1 MCRVS
6 AAAGLGWSLAMSAS
20 MVKTSYVPG
29 EVRASVVAALLAVR
43 RAQNLPTWRVRSA
56 AADLG
61 VSVRTVWRWLEQ
73 AEAEDRL
80 SRKSRPCFEV
90 VQDDLVELAYYRG
103 NVSAL
108 VRARMAEGRPTPS
121 VSAVRNA
128 FARVLPPGRR
138 AGLEFGERARRDF
151 DTYLPRPPGR
161 HRNDCWEADHT
172 QLAVHVVL
180 PDGRVVMPWATLFL
194 DQATRALLGWAV
206 AVTASQESVLGAL
219 RAAIDVDPPNGPMG
233 GVPVAIRF
241 DRGKEFLATAV
252 GLAAASLAIDAKPLP
267 AYTPHLKGA
276 VERVNLSIEQL
287 FLATL
292 PGFVHG
298 PRAKNGQLVEDG
310 PLLGLEKLVE
320 LFAAF
325 VVEYNTSRP
334 HQSLAGSTPQQ
345 VWRAETRPLVVV
357 PPRHL
362 RHLLLAR
369 VERTVTK
376 RGVRLDGRVYNC
388 AELCGWVGERAEVR
402 YLPHHHHEVEVFRL
416 GEHLGTAILVDEL
429 AADDV
434 TRLLKHRASE
444 AKWLAKTQRAAAAR
458 RRTRFAALTEP
469 GSVTAT
475 TAHTARSTAAERVR
489 YADAELAQA
498 ASRSLVEH
506 GPIPTRMT
514 QPAGKPDTSPAA
526 NETAPR

>member
-1 MCRVS
+1 
-6 AAAGLGWSLAMSAS
+6 MSAS
-20 MVKTSYVPG
+20 TVKTSYVPG
-29 EVRASVVAALLAVR
+29 EVRASAVAALLAVR
-43 RAQNLPTWRVRSA
+43 RAEKLPTWRVRSA
-56 AADLG
+56 ATDLG

-73 AEAEDRL
+73 AEAQGRL
-80 SRKSRPCFEV
+80 ARKSRQCFEV
-90 VQDDLVELAYYRG
+90 DQDDLVELAYYRG

-108 VRARMAEGRPTPS
+108 VRARIADGRLTPG
-121 VSAVRNA
+121 VGAVRKA

-138 AGLEFGERARRDF
+138 AGLEVGERARRDF
-151 DTYLPRPPGR
+151 DTYLPPPAGR
-161 HRNDCWEADHT
+161 HRNECWEADHT
-172 QLAVHVVL
+172 QMAVHVIL

-194 DQATRALLGWAV
+194 DQATRVLLGWAV
-206 AVTASQESVLGAL
+206 AVTASQECVLGAL

-267 AYTPHLKGA
+267 AYTPHLKGS
-276 VERVNLSIEQL
+276 VERVNSSIEQL

-298 PRAKNGQLVEDG
+298 ACGRNGQLVEDG
-310 PLLGLEKLVE
+310 PLLGLETLVE

-325 VVEYNTSRP
+325 VIEYNTSRA
-334 HQSLAGSTPQQ
+334 HQGLAGRTPQQ
-345 VWRAETRPLVVV
+345 VWNADPTPLVVV

-369 VERTVTK
+369 VERTVSK

-388 AELCGWVGERAEVR
+388 AELCGWVGERVEVR
-402 YLPHHHHEVEVFRL
+402 FLPHHHHEVEVFRL
-416 GEHLGTAILVDEL
+416 GEHLATAIMVDEL

-434 TRLLKHRASE
+434 TRLLTHRASE

-458 RRTRFAALTEP
+458 RRERFAALTEP
-469 GSVTAT
+469 GRVTST
-475 TAHTARSTAAERVR
+475 TAHTAANTAVERAQ
-489 YADAELAQA
+489 YADGELARA
-498 ASRSLVEH
+498 ASRTLVEH
-506 GPIPTRMT
+506 GSI
-514 QPAGKPDTSPAA
+514 PAGMTRPVGGPSSGASTNVKSF
-526 NETAPR
+526 R

>member
-1 MCRVS
+1 MTGS
-6 AAAGLGWSLAMSAS
+6 T
-20 MVKTSYVPG
+20 VKSSYVPG

-43 RAQNLPTWRVRSA
+43 RSQKLPPWRVRSA

-61 VSVRTVWRWLEQ
+61 VSERTVWRWLEI
-73 AEAEDRL
+73 AESEDRL
-80 SRKSRPCFEV
+80 VRKARPAFEV
-90 VQDDLVELAYYRG
+90 GEADLVELAYYRG

-108 VRARMAEGRPTPS
+108 HVARVADGRVTPGVNALRA
-121 VSAVRNA
+121 A

-138 AGLEFGERARRDF
+138 AGLVSGERARRDF

-172 QLAVHVVL
+172 QLAVHVRL

-219 RAAIDVDPPNGPMG
+219 RAAIDVEPPNGPMG

-241 DRGKEFLATAV
+241 DRGKEFLAGAV

-276 VERVNLSIEQL
+276 VERVNETIEQL

-298 PRAKNGQLVEDG
+298 PRGKDRRLVEDG
-310 PLLGLEKLVE
+310 PLLGLEALVD
-320 LFAAF
+320 LFATF
-325 VVEYNTSRP
+325 VIQYNTVRA
-334 HQSLAGSTPQQ
+334 HQGLDGHTPQHRWNADTQ
-345 VWRAETRPLVVV
+345 PVAVV

-369 VERTVTK
+369 VERTVSK
-376 RGVRLDGRVYNC
+376 HGVRLEGRVYNC
-388 AELCGWVGERAEVR
+388 AELCGWVGERVEVR
-402 YLPHHHHEVEVFRL
+402 FLPHHHHEVEVFRRD
-416 GEHLGTAILVDEL
+416 EHLGTAILVDEL
-429 AADDV
+429 SADDV
-434 TRLLKHRASE
+434 TRLLQHRARE
-444 AKWLAKTQRAAAAR
+444 AKWLAKTQRSAAAR

-469 GSVTAT
+469 GPVVPT
-475 TAHTARSTAAERVR
+475 TAHTKTGTALERAGYEDGALER
-489 YADAELAQA
+489 E

-506 GPIPTRMT
+506 GPIPARMAR
-514 QPAGKPDTSPAA
+514 PEPRPPVPS
-526 NETAPR
+526 TADSQVTA